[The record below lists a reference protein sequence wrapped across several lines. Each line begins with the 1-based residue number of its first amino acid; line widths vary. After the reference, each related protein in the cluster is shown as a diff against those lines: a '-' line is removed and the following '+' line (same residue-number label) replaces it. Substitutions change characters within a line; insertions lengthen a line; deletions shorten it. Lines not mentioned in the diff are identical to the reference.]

1 MGQSGQS
8 PYKMLSSVV
17 AVKSEIRKF
26 GTLDQMVEGVRLLSD
41 VKQLPA
47 LFQGPLFQVSISVE
61 KPLGKVGS
69 LLKMCKGRKNAHG
82 IIQLTNVHKCFQA
95 VHHCLV
101 NRLIV
106 RQNFLEHTQQGSWRF
121 VSASLASK
129 HAKLVPG
136 FAASLQIVESRRLV
150 SLELT

>member
-41 VKQLPA
+41 VKQFPA

-101 NRLIV
+101 NR
-106 RQNFLEHTQQGSWRF
+106 RF

-129 HAKLVPG
+129 HAKLVSG